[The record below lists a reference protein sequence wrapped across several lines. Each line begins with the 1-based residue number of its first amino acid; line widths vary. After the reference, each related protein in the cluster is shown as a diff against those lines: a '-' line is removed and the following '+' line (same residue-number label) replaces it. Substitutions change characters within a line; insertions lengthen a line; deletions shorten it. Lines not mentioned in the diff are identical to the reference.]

1 MRNSRQCCQKRKAP
15 RGYYPLTWERL
26 WKAEEG
32 VLGRPEAGGVFD
44 ADGEGLCG
52 VTAFLFVLS
61 VSTPRLH
68 SITVSHGS
76 LVVRLAGELLTS
88 GLHK

>member
-1 MRNSRQCCQKRKAP
+1 MRNSSAARSARL
-15 RGYYPLTWERL
+15 REVIIL

-44 ADGEGLCG
+44 ADGGGLCG

-61 VSTPRLH
+61 ASTPRLR
-68 SITVSHGS
+68 STTASHGS
-76 LVVRLAGELLTS
+76 IVVRLAGNLMAS
-88 GLHK
+88 HVHK